1 MRGVIMSVEG
11 NKAVLLTQ
19 GGDFKQIRNKNY
31 NVGDKVKVTTN
42 YAVRIGSIAAAL
54 AVFAIGG
61 VTSYFMPA
69 SYVSVDINPSFLM
82 TLNVYDK
89 VISIEPLNDEAK
101 TVLKHTD
108 VKGMDINETVEAII
122 NESRQEGYINDAGGE
137 VIVSVVPGIRT
148 PRIEDKNT
156 KDNINLIVNTSDKT
170 ELDEARDM
178 GVSIAKAK
186 AIEDYTGEFGG
197 TVSDNAGKLSGKTVK
212 QIENEIAEKKAVSP
226 TKPAQTAS
234 PQPNIDVTLQSV
246 PQPALPAESK
256 SVQRQS
262 AKAAPNPTAASAQIF
277 MPQQIFTLSPAKGND
292 ENNSYNEKKAEGVK
306 PEIKQE
312 TPKAEAETEK
322 PQNSSPSAIPTQP
335 KKNEQEREPEQP
347 DNNKNGSSQ
356 PSGTQAELKPQNSE
370 PSEPKENE
378 SGQSNSNT
386 PTTQKEPEQNDSDP
400 NGSAPKEPD
409 QKENIPSDRG
419 NAAPSHEGSAPSQL
433 NTQGGST
440 PSNNG
445 GTPPSSGNS
454 RGSSNGASNGSSGG
468 GAPSSGGGGGPR

>member
-31 NVGDKVKVTTN
+31 NVGDRVKVTTN
-42 YAVRIGSIAAAL
+42 YAVRIGSIAAAV

-234 PQPNIDVTLQSV
+234 PQPNIDVTLQSA

-312 TPKAEAETEK
+312 TPKA
-322 PQNSSPSAIPTQP
+322 
-335 KKNEQEREPEQP
+335 
-347 DNNKNGSSQ
+347 
-356 PSGTQAELKPQNSE
+356 
-370 PSEPKENE
+370 
-378 SGQSNSNT
+378 
-386 PTTQKEPEQNDSDP
+386 
-400 NGSAPKEPD
+400 
-409 QKENIPSDRG
+409 
-419 NAAPSHEGSAPSQL
+419 
-433 NTQGGST
+433 
-440 PSNNG
+440 
-445 GTPPSSGNS
+445 
-454 RGSSNGASNGSSGG
+454 
-468 GAPSSGGGGGPR
+468 